1 MPETAERF
9 ESSDGWRERG
19 RKASRLLRVC
29 TFLGRVV
36 LTLIL
41 VSLLLEFGSFVAL
54 SAYHQFRPDTE
65 DNFAYMSPAYS
76 KYPWASEFWKQER
89 LRWKSEQRKYLPF
102 RVWGVAPWHSTYINT
117 DDTLSGIWRRT
128 VNGPS
133 CEAQSDSEVWI
144 FGGSTVYGTGV
155 PDWATMPSYLSRELN
170 SSGIGCFVITNYGSE
185 GYVTNQELILLMEQ
199 LKLGRRPAIVIFY
212 DGVNDSYVGA
222 LRPGIPSAH
231 ASFAN
236 IKARV
241 EGSLAGRVDFLRS
254 SYALQLVKGVLSSF
268 HQSNTFAKDR
278 ETESKALAVLD
289 NYEANLHLAK
299 ILGEAYGFRVFCFW
313 QPALVYGHKPLD
325 PFERRIAETEA
336 TRDLFPALNP
346 AYEEAKRR
354 AATNGSFVFLG
365 DIFESVKEPV
375 FIDKWMHLAPVG
387 NELVARSVA
396 KHVEDSLNTHS
407 GFTSDSA
414 KPPSR
419 RSGASENFRIRAMP

>member
-1 MPETAERF
+1 MHEAVERF
-9 ESSDGWRERG
+9 ESSVGCG
-19 RKASRLLRVC
+19 AKGLKASRILRVC

-41 VSLLLEFGSFVAL
+41 VSLLLEFGAFVAL
-54 SAYHQFRPDTE
+54 SAYHWLRPDTQ

-89 LRWKSEQRKYLPF
+89 LRWKSEKSKYLPF

-117 DDTLSGIWRRT
+117 DDTPTGAWRRT
-128 VNGPS
+128 INTPS
-133 CEAQSDSEVWI
+133 CDTQSASEVWI
-144 FGGSTVYGTGV
+144 FGGSTVFGTGV

-170 SSGIGCFVITNYGSE
+170 SAGIGCFVVTNYGSE

-199 LKLGRRPAIVIFY
+199 LKVGRRPGIVIFY

-241 EGSLAGRVDFLRS
+241 EGSLAGRIDFLGG
-254 SYALQLVKGVLSSF
+254 SYALQLVKLALGSF
-268 HQSNTFAKDR
+268 HQSSTFAKDR
-278 ETESKALAVLD
+278 EIETKAFAVLD

-325 PFERRIAETEA
+325 PFELKIAETES

-365 DIFESVKEPV
+365 DIFESMKEPV
-375 FIDKWMHLAPVG
+375 YIDKWMHLAPVG
-387 NELVARSVA
+387 NEIVARSVA
-396 KHVEDSLNTHS
+396 KHVENSLNTHC
-407 GFTSDSA
+407 A
-414 KPPSR
+414 
-419 RSGASENFRIRAMP
+419 AQ